1 MNISF
6 FWGALLL
13 VDGVFGVDVNV
24 SLSVMEGDSVTL
36 KHHTV
41 IPEDASAEW
50 WFGDKPIAIKQ
61 AAGLFSTSKGDDVGF
76 KDRLN
81 LDTQTG
87 SLTITNIRTED
98 TGDYKLQILGKKK
111 TEPEIFRVIVRDV
124 VKSLSVMVGDTVTL
138 HTGVTDIQRDEL
150 IQWKSGVNGLNGD
163 LTIRNIRR
171 DQSGDY
177 ELEINTS
184 SMILHRK
191 LHIIS
196 GGMKNVSVKEGEY
209 ITLDT
214 GLYKTQG
221 FDQIIFK
228 FKDYLIAEIN
238 KGNFGF
244 VAHDTSAGGRFK
256 DRLSMP
262 PRHTASLSI
271 HDSRITDS
279 GDYLLNMIS
288 STHTVQRT
296 ISVTVSDS
304 GLSPGAIAGIV
315 VAVLLVV
322 LAVAGVIYH
331 RWKRSLN

>member
-111 TEPEIFRVIVRDV
+111 TEPEIFRVIVR
-124 VKSLSVMVGDTVTL
+124 
-138 HTGVTDIQRDEL
+138 
-150 IQWKSGVNGLNGD
+150 
-163 LTIRNIRR
+163 
-171 DQSGDY
+171 
-177 ELEINTS
+177 
-184 SMILHRK
+184 
-191 LHIIS
+191 